1 MVVRSASTPSD
12 MARRARLEFPDQMLV
27 GVVLNGTDRNEAQY
41 TRYYYETYEKKVVP
55 TES

>member
-41 TRYYYETYEKKVVP
+41 TRYYYETYEKKVAP
-55 TES
+55 TQS